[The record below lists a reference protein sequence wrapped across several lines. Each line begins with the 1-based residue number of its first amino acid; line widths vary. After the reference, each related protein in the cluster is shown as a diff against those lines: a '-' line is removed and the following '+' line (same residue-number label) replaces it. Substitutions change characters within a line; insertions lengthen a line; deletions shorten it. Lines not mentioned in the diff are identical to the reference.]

1 LATIGIINGEV
12 DSSKAISETDEELVI
27 PAILARE
34 AVLPYPKGKAYRSA
48 QELEDALFT
57 FSKAWVTAEKHP
69 EPLIS
74 IVTDRKRQIK
84 GELSD
89 IKLDADAVNPAGK
102 KSPAV
107 RANVHLFKKT
117 LSKAFI
123 DDVKS
128 GTRKDVSV
136 GFTYDTVEKTGEWQ
150 GEKYDYAQE
159 NLLINHVAVGV
170 PVGRMRAPF
179 IGLGCDAVDFEVPE
193 SDAMN
198 VEEIDAKIKSLQ
210 EEKDKLDAELCA
222 IYSERNDKEKELQTK
237 IQELYTQFPKT
248 DLKVKTD
255 AIYAQLDELSAQI
268 VLFRKVKVEK
278 VVGQELEGV
287 DPAGKTEGAISADG
301 VEASKTPVNPVISA
315 KPEVTLPITH
325 ENTSNLIGKLKQIA
339 NW

>member
-1 LATIGIINGEV
+1 LANIGIINGEV
-12 DSSKAISETDEELVI
+12 DASRAISETDDELVI

-48 QELEDALFT
+48 RELEDALFT

-89 IKLDADAVNPAGK
+89 IKLDSDAVNPAGK

-117 LSKAFI
+117 LTKNFI
-123 DDVKS
+123 EDVKS
-128 GTRKDVSV
+128 GKRRDVSV
-136 GFTYDTVEKTGEWQ
+136 GFTYDTVPTTGEWQ
-150 GEKYDYAQE
+150 GEKYDFIQE

-179 IGLGCDAVDFEVPE
+179 IGLGCDCVDFETEP
-193 SDAMN
+193 A
-198 VEEIDAKIKSLQ
+198 
-210 EEKDKLDAELCA
+210 
-222 IYSERNDKEKELQTK
+222 
-237 IQELYTQFPKT
+237 KT
-248 DLKVKTD
+248 DL
-255 AIYAQLDELSAQI
+255 AQNPAPETVDSA
-268 VLFRKVKVEK
+268 
-278 VVGQELEGV
+278 
-287 DPAGKTEGAISADG
+287 
-301 VEASKTPVNPVISA
+301 A
-315 KPEVTLPITH
+315 KIEVTLPATE
-325 ENTSNLIGKLKQIA
+325 ENTSNLISKLKQIA

>member
-1 LATIGIINGEV
+1 LAIIGIINGEV
-12 DSSKAISETDEELVI
+12 DASKAISETDEELVI

-34 AVLPYPKGKAYRSA
+34 AVLPYPKGRAYRSA
-48 QELEDALFT
+48 KELEDALFT

-84 GELSD
+84 GELTD
-89 IKLDADAVNPAGK
+89 IVFDADAVNPAGK

-117 LSKAFI
+117 LSKQFM

-128 GTRKDVSV
+128 GRKRDVSV

-159 NLLINHVAVGV
+159 NLLINHVAVSV

-179 IGLGCDAVDFEVPE
+179 IGLGCDCVDFETETANSGLEQNSVSE
-193 SDAMN
+193 TVDSA
-198 VEEIDAKIKSLQ
+198 AKI
-210 EEKDKLDAELCA
+210 E
-222 IYSERNDKEKELQTK
+222 I
-237 IQELYTQFPKT
+237 
-248 DLKVKTD
+248 
-255 AIYAQLDELSAQI
+255 
-268 VLFRKVKVEK
+268 
-278 VVGQELEGV
+278 
-287 DPAGKTEGAISADG
+287 
-301 VEASKTPVNPVISA
+301 
-315 KPEVTLPITH
+315 TLPITH

>member
-1 LATIGIINGEV
+1 LAAVGIINGEV

-34 AVLPYPKGKAYRSA
+34 AVLMYPKGRAYRSA
-48 QELEDALFT
+48 RELEDALFT

-117 LSKAFI
+117 LTKAFI
-123 DDVKS
+123 EDVKS
-128 GTRKDVSV
+128 GKRRDVSV
-136 GFTYDTVEKTGEWQ
+136 GFTYDTVPTTGEWL
-150 GEKYDYAQE
+150 GEKYDFIQE

-170 PVGRMRAPF
+170 PLGRMRAPF
-179 IGLGCDAVDFEVPE
+179 IGLGCDSVDFETE
-193 SDAMN
+193 SANSDLAQNPTLETVDAT
-198 VEEIDAKIKSLQ
+198 AKI
-210 EEKDKLDAELCA
+210 
-222 IYSERNDKEKELQTK
+222 
-237 IQELYTQFPKT
+237 
-248 DLKVKTD
+248 
-255 AIYAQLDELSAQI
+255 
-268 VLFRKVKVEK
+268 
-278 VVGQELEGV
+278 
-287 DPAGKTEGAISADG
+287 
-301 VEASKTPVNPVISA
+301 
-315 KPEVTLPITH
+315 EVTLPITH
-325 ENTSNLIGKLKQIA
+325 ENTSNLIGKLEQIT